1 MRRSY
6 PVALGG
12 VLAALAVVIM
22 TLGGM
27 IPVATYV
34 CPMLCSLLL
43 FAVIRSCGNR
53 IAWTWYC
60 AVSVLSLLL
69 SPDKE
74 AAMVFLLLGYYP
86 IVQPFLDRKPLKW
99 LWKAVLFNGA
109 AALLYLVLIYV
120 FGMQQVLT
128 EFRELGLAGLVIT
141 LVLGN
146 ICFFLLDRL
155 LHILKNKLAKR

>member
-22 TLGGM
+22 TMGGM

-43 FAVIRSCGNR
+43 FAVIQSCGDR

-86 IVQPFLDRKPLKW
+86 IVQPFFDRKPLKW
-99 LWKAVLFNGA
+99 LWKAILFNGA
-109 AALLYLVLIYV
+109 AALLYLALIYV
-120 FGMQQVLT
+120 FGMQQVIT
-128 EFRELGLAGLVIT
+128 EFRELGIAGLLIT

-155 LHILKNKLAKR
+155 LHILKKRFVKR